1 MEHIYI
7 LYFTQ
12 LFVFI
17 PIMLT
22 YMVSRYCRIPINNY
36 SIEELILFGYFIMIY
51 CSRSQD
57 LPRNSRNVAS
67 TRIEYMY

>member
-1 MEHIYI
+1 MENIYI

-22 YMVSRYCRIPINNY
+22 YMVSRYCQIPINNY

-51 CSRSQD
+51 CSRSPD
-57 LPRNSRNVAS
+57 LQRNSRS
-67 TRIEYMY
+67 PRIEYMY